1 MDANQ
6 LLVIDVQGS
15 AGIIQADGSIKAL
28 EVGDVI
34 TVGDT
39 VVTAEKSTL
48 TIDVQGESLAIPASK
63 RITITPDLVAKGS
76 QDSSENTVFDESI
89 DDAIASLNQ
98 ANSTPPQQQAT
109 GDISDFLQALEGD
122 GDILD
127 NLEATAAGGTGSAT
141 SGGGTSFVELAR
153 IAEGI
158 DPSGLSFDDS
168 LNAGSDGIFTP
179 RDTTDGVVPNDALAT
194 LSVNELGNS
203 NNPQPVISG
212 TTQNLVGE
220 TLTVTVT
227 DVNGNTQVVTVIV
240 QPDGTFTTTPLDP
253 LPDGPIV
260 IDVDVI
266 DPNGNPL
273 NDNILANID
282 TTGPQVQL
290 NALNDSASPNVEISG
305 TVSGIEVGGDVTI
318 TVTDSQGRVQTI
330 VTQVDEQGNWSITA
344 QDLSEGLYNVV
355 ASAIDEVGNEGVD
368 TDSSLID
375 LTPPDIT
382 LVAIAD
388 TNDTTPTFVGR
399 VDDVPEGTQ
408 VRIQVVD
415 SNGQSQIFIA
425 IVGADGSYTVDATA
439 GFPEGA
445 FTAIATVVDPVGNS
459 ASANANGEIAF
470 SPISITINSIADSND
485 PTPFLSGQTEG
496 VAAGTTI
503 MLMITAS
510 NGQVINLLAVTQA
523 DGSWSLQMT
532 EPLPEGD
539 FTIVATVLDPQGNEA
554 QATAVGNVDLTV
566 SINFIIDT
574 NDTTPVVTG
583 STQDVDAGTVV
594 TVTFIGSDG
603 ATETLQ
609 VITDANGDWSVEATT
624 PLVEGT
630 FTVTATVTDAV
641 GNTATATEIGEIDLT
656 DPVISIDTLNDTN
669 DTTPTISGSVLD
681 VPAGTTVTLLVTDSS
696 GNAQTLITTTDADG
710 NWQVDVINDLAEGD
724 YTVTASVSDEAGNN
738 STATATGTVDL
749 TPPIITINTIGDVND
764 LTPTVDGTTQ
774 TLDAGT
780 EVAITVT
787 DSSGAQQTFITS
799 TNADG
804 SWSIT
809 LTEPLAEGE
818 FTVVA
823 QTQDAAGNTAQD
835 TEVGVIDLTG
845 PTIEINDFTPSN
857 DVTPLISGVVSGVDV
872 GTQVTVTLVDSNGN
886 QQTLTATV
894 NADNSWQVGAN
905 QAIVEG
911 PFTITATV
919 NDLAGNQATDTAQ
932 GIIDL
937 TAPIITLDDPGSSAD
952 TTPTI
957 SGVVEGVD
965 EGTAVTIVVVDA
977 NGNSQELSA
986 VTNING
992 GFSIDAVTELSEGQ
1006 YTVTATVAD
1015 AAGNQASATANGLI
1029 DSSLLT
1035 ITIDAIGET
1044 NDTTPTI
1051 SGTTINAAPGNV
1063 ITVVVTP
1070 ASGPAQSF
1078 VTQVG
1083 PDGSWSIEVPTAL
1096 AEGEVSVDATVTN
1109 SLGNTANEVISGI
1122 IDITAPVVSID
1133 EIGVTNDST
1142 PIITG
1147 SAEGAL
1153 AGSTVTV
1160 TVFDAVNNSQTYTT
1174 TLDAQ
1179 GNWVVQVTTPVSE
1192 GNFSVTASVTDNA
1205 GNTGLDTEIG
1215 TLDSTAPLITID
1227 NLGTVND
1234 PTPIISGTTNEPA
1247 GSIVQLT
1254 VSNGVDSYVF
1264 TAIVSGGGTW
1274 AAEVPE
1280 ELQNGTFDIVASIT
1294 DAQGNEAVATSSF
1307 VLNASGPSLSIDT
1320 INDTNDTT
1328 PTISGT
1334 SDAPNGTVVSI
1345 IVEDS
1350 NSNLQALSAVVQN
1363 GIWVANVTSPLSEGA
1378 FSVSASVTVNGITGD
1393 ATAQGLVDITP
1404 PTVSI
1409 DALADTTDITPLISG
1424 QASGLAIGSVVTLQ
1438 VTDSAGNTQSL
1449 AAVVGANGNWSV
1461 EVETGLAEG
1470 TYTVEATV
1478 ADTAGNTASDTTTG
1492 VVDLTAP
1499 TISIDP
1505 ISDTN
1510 DVTPILSGQTV
1521 GVPTGSQV
1529 TLVIT
1534 DSAGSSQTIQAVTLA
1549 DGSWSVEVTA
1559 SLAEGG
1565 FNVEASVVDNA
1576 GNIASDTTA
1585 GVVDLTAPTISID
1598 PISDTNDVTP
1608 ILSGQT
1614 VGVPT
1619 GSQVTL
1625 VITDSAGSSQSIQAV
1640 TLADG
1645 SWSVEVTAPLAEG
1658 GFNVEATVAD
1668 TAGNTASDTTT
1679 GVVDLTAPLVSV
1691 NGPFLT
1697 NDDTPLV
1704 TGTSDLASASVEVT
1718 FTDVNGD
1725 SHIVVVQT
1733 DSNGSWSAEAS
1744 QSLADGSYNVSA
1756 SITDAAG
1763 NTGTDTDS
1771 GVIDTIPPQLAFEP
1785 TLLLGQL
1792 ITLSGTSDLP
1802 AGSVVTVTQNLIG
1815 APAVTTT
1822 VTTDANGNWS
1832 LTGLSVPIVNLASIT
1847 ATASDAAGNV
1857 TTITTTDFDD
1867 TPPILTVSVDAL
1879 TNDNT
1884 PLISGTTDAGQ
1895 GAQVTVVVTD
1905 QAGNSQ
1911 TLTATVN
1918 ANGEWSISPNVI
1930 LADGTFTVS
1939 ASVQNSFGNTTTETA
1954 SGVIDTVA
1962 PSLTL
1967 DGVGSGNDVTPVLSG
1982 TSDEIGATI
1991 NIEVTDSNGT
2001 QQISATV
2008 ASDGTWSVEVPN
2020 GLAEGSYTVTAS
2032 VSDDAGNTTT
2042 QNATGDI
2049 DITLPIVTVN
2059 NNGLGNDSTPL
2070 LSGTSGE
2077 AAGTVVNLTVTDI
2090 NGDTYDLTA
2099 TVDANGDWQ
2108 VEAPSLPDGNYTVS
2122 ASITDDAGNIGTASG
2137 TGNIDTVAPAI
2148 SINSLGTVNTNTP
2161 TISGTS
2167 TEPQGTQ
2174 ISLIVTDSNNVDVSL
2189 TAVVDSNGD
2198 WSVTSMVLAD
2208 DDYTVV
2214 ATVVDPA
2221 GNTASAS
2228 SDFTVNISAP
2238 SMSVDAI
2245 ADTNDTTPTITGTTS
2260 APNGSTVTVVID
2272 DGTNPPQTLT
2282 ATLLDGIWSVT
2293 PPTALAEGNF
2303 TVTATVTVGG
2313 VDGEAST
2320 IGVVDLT
2327 APAIS
2332 INNIGSTNDDT
2343 PTISGVTDAS
2353 AGSTVTLE
2361 ITDSL
2366 GGIQTITA
2374 TVQANGTWSVSPSI
2388 ALAEG
2393 SFTVN
2398 ASVFD
2403 VAGNE
2408 GTATETGLIDTTA
2421 PTIVIDPLSDTTDVT
2436 PLISGQSS
2444 GASVGTLVTL
2454 TITDGAGQE
2463 QVVTTQIQPGGVWSV
2478 EVTTP
2483 LAEGEYT
2490 VNATF
2495 EDAAGNQGSDTE
2507 TGNVDLTAPNITI
2520 DAPELT
2526 NDNTPTVT
2534 GTSDLANTQLDV
2546 TFLDANSVSHVVTVT
2561 TDASGNWS
2569 ADAGQALADGSYT
2582 VSATVQDNAG
2592 NTGTASDSGIVDT
2605 IAPDIRII
2613 PSFLLGNLVGLSG
2626 TSDLPQGS
2634 VITITEQLVGGL
2646 VGATY
2651 TATTD
2656 ANGDWEVA
2664 NITVPLLN
2672 LAYVTA
2678 TATDEAGNT
2687 ATVST
2692 LNFDNVAP
2700 VLTLN
2705 VDSLTNDTTPTIS
2718 GTTDMGEG
2726 TVINITVTDSAGGS
2740 QSFTATVLND
2750 QTWSVDVPTALA
2762 EGGFTV
2768 TASVSDEVGNLTTEQ
2783 ASGVLDSVTPSLVI
2797 NDIGATADVRPTIS
2811 GSSNE
2816 IGGTVVVEVAGQT
2829 ITTTVASD
2837 GTWQF
2842 VVPLDISDGSYTVTA
2857 TITDDANN
2865 TQTVT
2870 TPITVDTVDPVVTL
2884 DALVL
2889 GNSSTP
2895 VISGTSTEP
2904 QGTLVD
2910 VSVTDSN
2917 GDIQTLTATV
2927 QIDGTWQVTPS
2938 DLPDGNYSVTAS
2950 ITDSAGNSG
2959 SASDTGA
2966 IDTFAPILVINGLGT
2981 INDTTPTISGTTS
2994 EPQGSTVNITVE
3006 NDGNTYPLTATVQAD
3021 GSWSV
3026 DVSPALTDGAV
3037 SITASITDAAS
3048 NTTTATETATLDS
3061 NAPTIAVDAL
3071 SVTNNTTPTISGT
3084 SDAADTTQV
3093 TVNVEDA
3100 LGNIQTVFAT
3110 VTGGVWSVQLPTP
3123 LSEGSFSITASVTEG
3138 GLTGTA
3144 TRSGEIDLTA
3154 PLFSVNTPD
3163 VTNDTTPTISG
3174 TSDAPQGTLVSITVT
3189 DALNNEVTASAIVG
3203 ASGNWS
3209 VALASPLAEGA
3220 YTIDASIT
3228 DAAGNTATDSAS
3240 GSIDITPADVT
3251 IDPIAVTSD
3260 LTPSVTGSA
3269 TGATAGSLVIVTF
3282 VDSVGVSHSVETTLD
3297 ANLEWQVEA
3306 TQNLAEGAYT
3316 VTAVVRDSAGNDGSI
3331 STTAVIDTI
3340 APTISINASSLI
3352 LTNDSTPTVNGTSD
3366 LANSNIIVTFTAAGG
3381 VTHSVA
3387 AVTDVNGDWQAT
3399 ATQALADGTYS
3410 VAVSITDEAGNTG
3423 TDSKTGGEVDT
3434 VAPELSIVPSFL
3446 LGNLVSLSGTSDLP
3460 EGSVISITNHLV
3472 GGGVSAPYTAT
3483 VDANGDWQVLNLSVS
3498 LLTLAYVEAS
3508 ATDAAGNTTTIS
3520 SIDYSN
3526 DPSLDAFNVT
3536 NYNPGVLGL
3545 LLPSASGEAEPGTE
3559 VYAIGSNLVGLN
3571 LLNIVDLSLLNS
3583 APTVTADSNGD
3594 WFISLSVLDLGNE
3607 YYFAIVDPVT
3617 GDFIVKN
3624 TENDLVGTGVLD
3636 TEPDGGLIGL
3646 GSEPLLAD
3654 FDESEEQMAQGTEP
3668 QPLGESIDLSMVMT
3682 DTSTDSTI
3690 AEGAA
3695 PLELSIDDVLT
3706 DSEQTDVL
3714 ALDTGSESQSL
3725 AFNGEP
3731 EVTSDAANDIQ
3742 NDSEEL
3748 IKKLIEGGNN
3758 AIDI

>member
-48 TIDVQGESLAIPASK
+48 TIDVQGESLSIPASK

-127 NLEATAAGGTGSAT
+127 NLEATAAGGTGGAT

-415 SNGQSQIFIA
+415 SNGQSQIFTA

-609 VITDANGDWSVEATT
+609 VITDENGDWSVEATT

-787 DSSGAQQTFITS
+787 DSSGAQQTFITT

-857 DVTPLISGVVSGVDV
+857 DVTPIISGVVSGVDV

-1070 ASGPAQSF
+1070 ASGPVQSF

-1096 AEGEVSVDATVTN
+1096 AEGEVSIDATVTN
-1109 SLGNTANEVISGI
+1109 SVGNTANEVISGI

-1307 VLNASGPSLSIDT
+1307 VLNASAPSLSIDT

-1393 ATAQGLVDITP
+1393 ATAQGLVDITA

-1470 TYTVEATV
+1470 TFTVEATV
-1478 ADTAGNTASDTTTG
+1478 ADTAGNTASDT
-1492 VVDLTAP
+1492 A
-1499 TISIDP
+1499 
-1505 ISDTN
+1505 
-1510 DVTPILSGQTV
+1510 
-1521 GVPTGSQV
+1521 
-1529 TLVIT
+1529 
-1534 DSAGSSQTIQAVTLA
+1534 
-1549 DGSWSVEVTA
+1549 
-1559 SLAEGG
+1559 
-1565 FNVEASVVDNA
+1565 
-1576 GNIASDTTA
+1576 
-1585 GVVDLTAPTISID
+1585 
-1598 PISDTNDVTP
+1598 
-1608 ILSGQT
+1608 
-1614 VGVPT
+1614 
-1619 GSQVTL
+1619 
-1625 VITDSAGSSQSIQAV
+1625 
-1640 TLADG
+1640 
-1645 SWSVEVTAPLAEG
+1645 
-1658 GFNVEATVAD
+1658 
-1668 TAGNTASDTTT
+1668 T
-1679 GVVDLTAPLVSV
+1679 GVVDLTAPLISV

-1704 TGTSDLASASVEVT
+1704 TGSSDLANASVEVT

-1733 DSNGSWSAEAS
+1733 DSNGNWSAEAS

-1756 SITDAAG
+1756 SVTDAAG

-1911 TLTATVN
+1911 TLTATVD
-1918 ANGEWSISPNVI
+1918 ASGEWSISPNVI

-2020 GLAEGSYTVTAS
+2020 GLAEGSYTVSAS

-2214 ATVVDPA
+2214 ATVADPA

-2327 APAIS
+2327 APTIS

-2463 QVVTTQIQPGGVWSV
+2463 QVVTTQIQPGGMWSV

-2490 VNATF
+2490 VNATL
-2495 EDAAGNQGSDTE
+2495 EDAAGNQGTDTE

-2546 TFLDANSVSHVVTVT
+2546 TFLDANSVSHIVTVT

-2569 ADAGQALADGSYT
+2569 AYAGQALADGSYT

-2917 GDIQTLTATV
+2917 GDIQTLTTTV

-3228 DAAGNTATDSAS
+3228 DAAGNTAIDSAS

-3654 FDESEEQMAQGTEP
+3654 FDESEEQMAQGAEP
-3668 QPLGESIDLSMVMT
+3668 QPLGESIDLSLVMT
-3682 DTSTDSTI
+3682 DTNTDSTI

-3714 ALDTGSESQSL
+3714 ALDTGNESQSL

-3742 NDSEEL
+3742 NGSEEL